1 MPVLVAAGAFVM
13 TLLGGF
19 VAGRF
24 GDRRHLLLGL
34 AAGLMLGVVS
44 FDLLPEAVQA
54 AGEHLWGV
62 PEALLMFV
70 LGFLVLHIA
79 ERSVAIH
86 RAHEAEYAAHEHTG
100 LPHVHAPGAA
110 PDASSDGGHDAPSD
124 AGPGAGP
131 GQGQGQGPGHRHAHG
146 VGRAVGPDGRSQK
159 LGLAA
164 ASGLCVHSLMDG
176 FAIGAAFQVGN
187 GFGAVVAVAV
197 LAHDFADGYNTFTI
211 TRLYGNDLRRAVT
224 LLALDAIAP
233 VAGAA
238 ITLAFT
244 IPEHVVG
251 LYLGFFGGFLMYL
264 ATSDILPEAHS
275 PHPSRSTLLCT
286 VAGAAFMWLVIGL
299 ANS

>member
-13 TLLGGF
+13 TLLGGLA
-19 VAGRF
+19 AGKF

-34 AAGLMLGVVS
+34 AAGLMLGVVA
-44 FDLLPEAVQA
+44 FDLLPESLDSASA
-54 AGEHLWGV
+54 KLWGV
-62 PEALLMFV
+62 PQALLMFV

-86 RAHEAEYAAHEHTG
+86 RAHESEYAAHEHG
-100 LPHVHAPGAA
+100 SGPGGSHVHAHGLT
-110 PDASSDGGHDAPSD
+110 
-124 AGPGAGP
+124 AGL
-131 GQGQGQGPGHRHAHG
+131 
-146 VGRAVGPDGRSQK
+146 RANGRSQR
-159 LGLAA
+159 LGIAA
-164 ASGLCVHSLMDG
+164 ASGLCLHSVMDG
-176 FAIGAAFQVGN
+176 FAIGAAFQVN
-187 GFGAVVAVAV
+187 STFGAVVAVAV
-197 LAHDFADGYNTFTI
+197 LAHDFADGYNTYTI
-211 TRLYGNDLRRAVT
+211 TRLYGNDRRRAVT

-233 VAGAA
+233 VLGAA
-238 ITLAFT
+238 ITLLFT

-275 PHPSRSTLLCT
+275 PHPSRTTLICT